1 MARFYQCFPI
11 AQNTKCENPDKHR
24 AFANFSY
31 NPKRITKRNSLILAK
46 MRGFCVYRGPPG
58 VFSIKDKK

>member
-24 AFANFSY
+24 AYANFLY
-31 NPKRITKRNSLILAK
+31 NPKRITNQKSLILAK
-46 MRGFCVYRGPPG
+46 MRGFGVNRGPPG
-58 VFSIKDKK
+58 NSSR